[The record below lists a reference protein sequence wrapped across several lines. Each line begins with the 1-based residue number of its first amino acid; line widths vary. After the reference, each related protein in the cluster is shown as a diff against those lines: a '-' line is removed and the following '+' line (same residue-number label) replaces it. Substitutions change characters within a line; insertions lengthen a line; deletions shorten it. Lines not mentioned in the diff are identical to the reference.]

1 MMYIKHLGPV
11 NGNKYQLRGRR
22 QRIITCIA
30 LAMLISALPV
40 RSETFSP
47 PTKPTPNPLPAA
59 TTTATVTNQFSLAIE
74 PRPKNYP
81 ATNGVYAGSSDATRR
96 VLAAATFLNKQQVA
110 AKGSFGSLFSTK
122 VGERGFSIAG
132 IQAGYGMVCLDPAY
146 THGRNG
152 TAREEPSYFVLKTS
166 LKF

>member
-1 MMYIKHLGPV
+1 MYIKHLSPV
-11 NGNKYQLRGRR
+11 NGDEYHWRR
-22 QRIITCIA
+22 SHLQFLTCSV
-30 LAMLISALPV
+30 LAILVSVLPA
-40 RSETFSP
+40 RSETLSP
-47 PTKPTPNPLPAA
+47 PTKPALKPLPVSK
-59 TTTATVTNQFSLAIE
+59 TTATVTNQFTLAIE
-74 PRPKNYP
+74 PRPQSHP

-96 VLAAATFLNKQQVA
+96 ILEAANFLNKQQVA
-110 AKGSFGSLFSTK
+110 AKGSLGSLFSTK

-146 THGRNG
+146 THGHNG